1 MGSLFNVFSV
11 LAIFISCLGLFGLSA
26 YTTQR
31 RFKEIGVRKVLGA
44 SVQGIVGLLAREFL
58 APVAL
63 ATLIAFPVAGWAMSK
78 WLHGFV
84 YRIGLEWWYFAI
96 AGMLALLIAL
106 STVGFQSL
114 KAATRN
120 PVKSLRSE

>member
-1 MGSLFNVFSV
+1 MGKLFNVFSV

-31 RFKEIGVRKVLGA
+31 RIKEIGVRKVLGA
-44 SVQGIVGLLAREFL
+44 SVRGIVGLLAREFL

-63 ATLIAFPVAGWAMSK
+63 ATLIAFPVAAWAMDK
-78 WLHGFV
+78 WLRGFAF
-84 YRIGLEWWYFAI
+84 RIGLEWWVFAV
-96 AGMLALLIAL
+96 AGALALFIAL
-106 STVGFQSL
+106 GTVGFQSL
-114 KAATRN
+114 KAARAN